1 MTKEKIEE
9 LYIRSLDE
17 VLDDSETRQLTEGMT
32 SFPELTRQLAEF
44 KKLREAVA
52 RKQPAT
58 FGPYFAQKVIAKIQ
72 QGRVEIETQIAF
84 FFKKYQMAALGV
96 FIALLA
102 VNVIFS
108 DRVDVPSILGVEDTP
123 QPVEDDLLSFDFY
136 YTLTND

>member
-17 VLDDSETRQLTEGMT
+17 VLDESETRQLSEAMT
-32 SFPELTRQLAEF
+32 SFPELAKELAEY
-44 KKLREAVA
+44 KRLRESVA
-52 RKQPAT
+52 RKKPAT

-84 FFKKYQMAALGV
+84 FFKKYQLAALGV

-108 DRVDVPSILGVEDTP
+108 DRVDVPSILGVEDAA
-123 QPVEDDLLSFDFY
+123 QPAEDDLLSFDFY
-136 YTLTND
+136 DTLTND

>member
-17 VLDDSETRQLTEGMT
+17 VLDESETWQLAEAMT
-32 SFPELTRQLAEF
+32 SFPALARELDEYKR
-44 KKLREAVA
+44 LREAVA

-108 DRVDVPSILGVEDTP
+108 DRVDIPTILGVEDTA
-123 QPVEDDLLSFDFY
+123 QPAEDDLLSFDFY
-136 YTLTND
+136 DTLTND